1 MKARGFTLIE
11 LVIVLALIGISAIF
25 GTRFIADMATAYVGT
40 AERGQ
45 ALAGARFAME
55 RIKRELSLAYS
66 PSVYV
71 SANEDGI
78 DNRCVSFVPVLASGR
93 YNGRVTDL
101 NPDATFIIPL
111 IQQGNAIE
119 KVNLTVRADSGEA
132 VWQDYPGTRPMNV
145 VEFGYKKPEEE
156 VKLPASLPFADAFRF
171 SAGEVS
177 FGREGLGK
185 RYVLLQRRQVR
196 FCLQH
201 GALWRYENTG
211 SGWSPAVLML
221 NNVVSNRVF
230 SDYNESLQLL
240 VMSLS
245 LQTRDGELVLPSQ
258 IQVIYEP

>member
-11 LVIVLALIGISAIF
+11 LVIVLVLIGISAIF
-25 GTRFIADMATAYVGT
+25 STRFIADMAAGYVGT

-71 SANEDGI
+71 SANDDGI
-78 DNRCVSFVPVLASGR
+78 DNRCVSFVPVLASGK
-93 YNGRVTDL
+93 YNGRVTDKS
-101 NPDATFIIPL
+101 ATFIIPL
-111 IQQGNAIE
+111 ALTDEAIADISDN
-119 KVNLTVRADSGEA
+119 NLAVRADSVINEDR
-132 VWQDYPGTRPMNV
+132 WKDYP
-145 VEFGYKKPEEE
+145 EFP
-156 VKLPASLPFADAFRF
+156 LPANVSQMDYSESEPDSLKFIENSFVSANRF
-171 SAGEVS
+171 TLMEQGN
-177 FGREGLGK
+177 

-196 FCLQH
+196 FCLQN
-201 GALWRYENTG
+201 GDLWRSENTE

-221 NNVVSNRVF
+221 SNVMSNSGF
-230 SDYNESLQLL
+230 SDYNESSQLL

-245 LQTRDGELVLPSQ
+245 LQTRDGELVLPNQ